1 VLKEFNMKRQKHE
14 KRNIFDEALIAELK
28 EKKKTYAFY
37 KKHYYP
43 GFKRLADFVIGIFVL
58 VVLLILF
65 PFVAIAIKLD
75 SKGPIFFVQERIGLY
90 GEVFNLYKLRTMC
103 VNAEAM
109 IQHEEADDGNPFV
122 QRENDDRVTRVG
134 KVLRRFSIDELPQL
148 FCVVKGDMSFIGPR
162 PFIEKEIVQLTR
174 DHQFRHMIKPGLT
187 GLAQVSGRGDLNQEE
202 RFKKDI
208 EYLEKLSA
216 WLDIKILWK
225 TIINVVFSSGI

>member
-1 VLKEFNMKRQKHE
+1 M
-14 KRNIFDEALIAELK
+14 
-28 EKKKTYAFY
+28 
-37 KKHYYP
+37 
-43 GFKRLADFVIGIFVL
+43 ADFLIGIFVL

-75 SKGPIFFVQERIGLY
+75 SKGPIFFVQERIGMF
-90 GEVFNLYKLRTMC
+90 GDVFKLYKLRTMC
-103 VNAEAM
+103 VNAEEM
-109 IQHEEADDGNPFV
+109 IEHEEGADGHPFV

-134 KVLRRFSIDELPQL
+134 QLLRRFSIDELPQL

-174 DHQFRHMIKPGLT
+174 DHQFRHIIKPGLT
-187 GLAQVSGRGDLNQEE
+187 GLAQVSGRGDLNAEE
-202 RFKKDI
+202 RFQKDM

>member
-1 VLKEFNMKRQKHE
+1 MKKQKQE

-28 EKKKTYAFY
+28 AKKKAYPFY
-37 KKHYYP
+37 TKHYYP

-58 VVLLILF
+58 VVLLILL

-75 SKGPIFFVQERIGLY
+75 SKGPVFFVQERIGLF
-90 GEVFNLYKLRTMC
+90 GDVFKLYKLRTMC
-103 VNAEAM
+103 VDAEAM
-109 IQHEEADDGNPFV
+109 IQHEEADEGNPFV
-122 QRENDDRVTRVG
+122 QRENDERVTRVG
-134 KVLRRFSIDELPQL
+134 KLLRRFSIDELPQL

-202 RFKKDI
+202 RFQKDM
-208 EYLEKLSA
+208 EYLERLSA
-216 WLDIKILWK
+216 RLDIEILWK
-225 TIINVVFSSGI
+225 TIINIIFSSGV

>member
-1 VLKEFNMKRQKHE
+1 MGKPKHE
-14 KRNIFDEALIAELK
+14 KRSIFDEALIAELQ
-28 EKKKTYAFY
+28 EKKKTYPFY
-37 KKHYYP
+37 EKHYYP
-43 GFKRLADFVIGIFVL
+43 GFKRLADFVIGIFIL
-58 VVLLILF
+58 IVLLIIL

-75 SKGPIFFVQERIGLY
+75 SKGPIFFIQERIGLF
-90 GEVFNLYKLRTMC
+90 GDVFKVYKLRTMC

-109 IQHEEADDGNPFV
+109 IQHETIAEGRLFV

-134 KVLRRFSIDELPQL
+134 KILRRFSIDELPQL

-162 PFIEKEIVQLTR
+162 PFIEKEVEQLTR
-174 DHQFRHMIKPGLT
+174 DHQFRHMIKPGVT

-202 RFKKDI
+202 RFQKDM

-225 TIINVVFSSGI
+225 TIISVIFSSGI